1 MDIKEIAPGDTLSY
15 EFDWRGPSPG
25 PWLVA
30 GQTITSHTVTTE
42 GGLTV
47 GASQVVGDK
56 VQVMVS
62 APADLALGKRC
73 AILCTITASN
83 GEVKS
88 DEMSVI
94 IKR

>member
-1 MDIKEIAPGDTLSY
+1 MIKEIAPGDTLSY

-25 PWLVA
+25 PWLVT
-30 GQTITSHTVTTE
+30 GQTITSYTVTAA

-47 GASQVVGDK
+47 GASQLVGDK

-62 APADLALGKRC
+62 AAADIALGARC

-83 GEVKS
+83 GEVKT
-88 DEMSVI
+88 DEMQIVV
-94 IKR
+94 KR